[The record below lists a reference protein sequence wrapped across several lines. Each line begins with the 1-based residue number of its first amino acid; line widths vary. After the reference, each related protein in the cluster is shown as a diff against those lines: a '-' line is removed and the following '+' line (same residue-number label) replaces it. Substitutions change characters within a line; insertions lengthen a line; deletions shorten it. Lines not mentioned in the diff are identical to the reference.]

1 MVQGGL
7 RNLNLFTINNFEEE
21 MGFRC
26 GIVGLPNVGKSTIFN
41 ALTAA
46 GAEVA
51 SYRFCTI
58 QPNVGVVPVPD
69 KRLEN
74 LARLIHP
81 KKMIAT
87 TLEFFDIAGLVKG
100 ASKGEG
106 LGNQFLDHIR
116 TVDAIAH
123 TVRCFDNKNVA
134 HDFDS
139 LDPVRDIEVVN
150 TELILADLQVLER
163 RMTKTEKLHR
173 VGGKEAALELD
184 VYREVQSLLNR
195 SQMAGALHPTGER
208 EAIFLN
214 LHLLTAKPVFYVA
227 NVDQKELRGEG
238 LCLKAMLDWAGREG
252 SKVVVICGDLEA
264 EIAELKEEEREEF
277 RRELGLEGSSLERL
291 IRVGYEILD
300 LVTFYTTVSAELRAW
315 TVSKGTPAPKAAGK
329 IHSDMERGFIR
340 AEVISYADFLACG
353 SEHSGREKGLLRS
366 EGKDY
371 FIQDGDIVHF
381 RFHV

>member
-1 MVQGGL
+1 
-7 RNLNLFTINNFEEE
+7 

-58 QPNVGVVPVPD
+58 KPNIGIVPVPD
-69 KRLEN
+69 NRLEN
-74 LARLIHP
+74 IGKLIHP
-81 KKMIAT
+81 KKMIPT

-116 TVDAIAH
+116 NVDAIAH
-123 TVRCFDNKNVA
+123 AVRCFENKNVA
-134 HDFDS
+134 HDFGS
-139 LDPVRDIEVVN
+139 IDPVRDIEVVN
-150 TELILADLQVLER
+150 TELILADLQTVEN
-163 RMTKTEKLHR
+163 RMAKAEKAHR
-173 VGGKEAALELD
+173 VGLKEAGLEAE
-184 VYREVQSLLNR
+184 VCREAQTVLNQGR
-195 SQMAGALHPTGER
+195 RAGTLHLTGER
-208 EAIFLN
+208 EALFWD

-227 NVDQKELRGEG
+227 NVDQKELREEG
-238 LCLKAMLDWAGREG
+238 ACLKSMMDWIQKEG

-264 EIAELKEEEREEF
+264 ELAELKEEEREEF
-277 RRELGLEGSSLERL
+277 RGELGLEGSSLERL
-291 IRVGYEILD
+291 IQVGYEILG
-300 LVTFYTTVSAELRAW
+300 LVTFYTTVSLELRAW
-315 TVSKGTPAPKAAGK
+315 TVPKETPAPKAAGK

-340 AEVISYADFLACG
+340 AEVISYADFVACG
-353 SEHSGREKGLLRS
+353 SEHSAREKGLLRS

-371 FIQDGDIVHF
+371 FIRDGDIVHF
-381 RFHV
+381 RFNV

>member
-1 MVQGGL
+1 
-7 RNLNLFTINNFEEE
+7 

-69 KRLEN
+69 QRLEN
-74 LARLIHP
+74 IARLIHP
-81 KKMIAT
+81 KKMIPT

-116 TVDAIAH
+116 NVDAIAH

-134 HDFDS
+134 HDFGP
-139 LDPVRDIEVVN
+139 LDPVRDIEVIN
-150 TELILADLQVLER
+150 TELILSDLQALEK
-163 RMTKTEKLHR
+163 RMTKAEKLYR
-173 VGGKEAALELD
+173 VGTKEVALELE
-184 VYREVQSLLNR
+184 VYREVQNILNQGQR
-195 SQMAGALHPTGER
+195 AGVLRLTGER
-208 EAIFLN
+208 ETILSD
-214 LHLLTAKPVFYVA
+214 LHLLTEKPVFYVV

-238 LCLKAMLDWAGREG
+238 PCLKAMMEWADREG
-252 SKVVVICGDLEA
+252 SKVVIICGDLEA
-264 EIAELKEEEREEF
+264 ELSELREEEREEF
-277 RRELGLEGSSLERL
+277 RKELGLEGSSLERL
-291 IRVGYEILD
+291 IQVGYEILR
-300 LVTFYTTVSAELRAW
+300 LVTFYTTVSLELRAW

-329 IHSDMERGFIR
+329 IHSDIERGFIR
-340 AEVISYADFLACG
+340 AEIISYSDFIACG
-353 SEHSGREKGLLRS
+353 SEHLAREKGLLRS

-371 FIQDGDIVHF
+371 LVQDGDIVHF

>member
-1 MVQGGL
+1 
-7 RNLNLFTINNFEEE
+7 

-58 QPNVGVVPVPD
+58 NPNIGIVPVPD

-74 LARLIHP
+74 IAKLVHP
-81 KKMIAT
+81 KKMIPT

-116 TVDAIAH
+116 NVDAVAH
-123 TVRCFDNKNVA
+123 AVRCFKNENVA
-134 HDFDS
+134 HDFGS
-139 LDPVRDIEVVN
+139 IDPVRDIEVIN
-150 TELILADLQVLER
+150 TELILSDLQTLER
-163 RMTKTEKLHR
+163 RMAKTEKMHR
-173 VGGKEAALELD
+173 VGAKEAAFELE
-184 VYREVQSLLNR
+184 VYREVQSVLNQGQR
-195 SQMAGALHPTGER
+195 AGRLHMTGEK
-208 EAIFLN
+208 ETIFLD
-214 LHLLTAKPVFYVA
+214 LHLLTSKPGFYVA
-227 NVDQKELRGEG
+227 NVDQQELKGEG
-238 LCLKAMLDWAGREG
+238 SCLKAITEWAQKEG
-252 SKVVVICGDLEA
+252 NKVVVICGDLES
-264 EIAELKEEEREEF
+264 ELAELKDEEREEF
-277 RRELGLEGSSLERL
+277 RKELGLEGSSLERL
-291 IRVGYEILD
+291 VQVGYEILA
-300 LVTFYTTVSAELRAW
+300 LVTFYTTVSLELRAW

-340 AEVISYADFLACG
+340 AEVVSFSDFMACG
-353 SEHSGREKGLLRS
+353 SEHVAREKGLLRS

-371 FIQDGDIVHF
+371 LIRDGDIVHF
-381 RFHV
+381 RFNV

>member
-1 MVQGGL
+1 
-7 RNLNLFTINNFEEE
+7 

-58 QPNVGVVPVPD
+58 QPNVGIVAVPD
-69 KRLEN
+69 NRLE
-74 LARLIHP
+74 AIAKLIHP
-81 KKMIAT
+81 KKMIPT

-116 TVDAIAH
+116 NVDAVAH
-123 TVRCFDNKNVA
+123 TVRCFTNKNVA
-134 HDFDS
+134 HDFGS
-139 LDPVRDIEVVN
+139 IDPVRDIEVVN
-150 TELILADLQVLER
+150 TELILADLQTVEK
-163 RMTKTEKLHR
+163 RMAKAEKLHR
-173 VGGKEAALELD
+173 VGSKEAALE
-184 VYREVQSLLNR
+184 VEACREVHAVLNKGQR
-195 SQMAGALHPTGER
+195 AGTLHLTGER
-208 EAIFLN
+208 EAVFLDI
-214 LHLLTAKPVFYVA
+214 HLLTAKPVFYVV
-227 NVDQKELRGEG
+227 NVDQEELKGKG
-238 LCLKAMLDWAGREG
+238 SCFKAIMEWAGKEG

-264 EIAELKEEEREEF
+264 EISELNQEEREEF
-277 RRELGLEGSSLERL
+277 RKELGLEGSSLERL
-291 IRVGYEILD
+291 VQVGYEILG
-300 LVTFYTTVSAELRAW
+300 LVTFYTTVSSELRAW
-315 TVSKGTPAPKAAGK
+315 TVPKGTPAPKAAGK

-340 AEVISYADFLACG
+340 AEVVSFSDFIACG
-353 SEHSGREKGLLRS
+353 SEHSAREKGLLRS

-371 FIQDGDIVHF
+371 FIQDGDIAHF

>member
-1 MVQGGL
+1 
-7 RNLNLFTINNFEEE
+7 

-58 QPNVGVVPVPD
+58 DPNIGIVPVPD
-69 KRLEN
+69 RRLEN
-74 LARLIHP
+74 VARLIRP
-81 KKMIAT
+81 QKVIPT

-116 TVDAIAH
+116 NVDAIAH
-123 TVRCFDNKNVA
+123 AVRCFKNENVV
-134 HDFDS
+134 HDFGS
-139 LDPVRDIEVVN
+139 IDPVRDVEVVN
-150 TELILADLQVLER
+150 TELILADLQTLER
-163 RMTKTEKLHR
+163 RMAKTEKMHR
-173 VGGKEAALELD
+173 VGAKDAGLELE
-184 VYREVQSLLNR
+184 VYREVQSVLNKGH
-195 SQMAGALHPTGER
+195 SAGALHMTGEK
-208 EAIFLN
+208 EAIFLD

-227 NVDQKELRGEG
+227 NVDQAELKGEG
-238 LCLKAMLDWAGREG
+238 LCLKAMTEWAQKERN
-252 SKVVVICGDLEA
+252 KVVVICGDLEA
-264 EIAELKEEEREEF
+264 ELAELKEEEREEF

-291 IRVGYEILD
+291 VQVGYEALS
-300 LVTFYTTVSAELRAW
+300 LVTFYTTVSSELRAW
-315 TVSKGTPAPKAAGK
+315 TVPSGTPAPRAAGR

-340 AEVISYADFLACG
+340 AEVVSFSDFITCG
-353 SEHSGREKGLLRS
+353 SEHVARDKGLLRS

-371 FIQDGDIVHF
+371 LIQDGDIVHF